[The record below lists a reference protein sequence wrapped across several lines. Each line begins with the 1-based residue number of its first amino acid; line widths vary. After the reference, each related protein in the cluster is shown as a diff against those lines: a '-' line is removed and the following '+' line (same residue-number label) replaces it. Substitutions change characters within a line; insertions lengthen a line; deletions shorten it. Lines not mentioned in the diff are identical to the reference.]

1 MYKSLGRSNIFNLER
16 VHNSNMES
24 KFKKN
29 KPDEESS
36 KEQLSSSSSSLV
48 LSSDIENKVMEI
60 VQNNLGDLTKLVNK
74 VYTMQKRTSDT
85 NKVQYFINHLHM
97 VSLFNIVPSDK
108 TIKSRSNRKRIF
120 DSLNGL
126 IGRL

>member
-1 MYKSLGRSNIFNLER
+1 
-16 VHNSNMES
+16 MES
-24 KFKKN
+24 KSKKN
-29 KPDEESS
+29 KPDEQSS
-36 KEQLSSSSSSLV
+36 KEQLSSSSSSSVV